1 MSKQALIKAITLI
14 ALVALLVLSVTQTVL
29 ILKDREESE
38 DYYGELQDIVA
49 TEPIPDVT
57 TDSEGSDVS
66 MVPES
71 EKDPIPITIDLTS
84 LQAQYPDVIG
94 WIYCEDTPISY
105 PVAQGADNDQYLHH
119 LLNGNYNTAGTI
131 FADYRNG
138 AIGSDH
144 NFVIF
149 GHNMKN
155 ETMFCSLVRYKNQDY
170 YDAHP
175 MFFYFTANQVY
186 RIELI
191 AGYVTSIPSDA
202 YKVNFENEDQ
212 LRAYVEGAI
221 NKSTFKSNVEY
232 TAGDRIV
239 TLSTCSYEFT
249 NARYVVIG
257 VLKEI

>member
-1 MSKQALIKAITLI
+1 MSKHALIKAIALI
-14 ALVALLVLSVTQTVL
+14 VLTVILVLSVTQISL
-29 ILKDREESE
+29 ILKDREEAE
-38 DYYGELQDIVA
+38 DYYGELQDIA
-49 TEPIPDVT
+49 ASDLIPDVT
-57 TDSEGSDVS
+57 PEPAGTDATTSSE
-66 MVPES
+66 E
-71 EKDPIPITIDLTS
+71 EKVPIPVSIDLAA

-94 WIYCEDTPISY
+94 WLYCENTSINY
-105 PVAQGADNDQYLHH
+105 PVAQGYDNNQYLRH
-119 LLNGNYNTAGTI
+119 LLNGSYNTAGTI

-138 AIGSDH
+138 AVGSNH

-155 ETMFCSLVRYKNQDY
+155 DTMFGSLVKYKNQAY

-175 MFFYFTANQVY
+175 IFYYFTVDHVY

-191 AGYVTSIPSDA
+191 AGYVTSISSDA
-202 YKVNFENEDQ
+202 YKVNFESEDSFES
-212 LRAYVEGAI
+212 YIGEAI
-221 NKSTFKSNVEY
+221 KESTFKSNAEY

-257 VLKEI
+257 ILEEI